1 MSRAR
6 RRPRILALPPGAPPG
21 TGKSAFAR
29 YLAER
34 LGLEVLQKRTSDLL
48 SPWVGETEQQIA
60 AAFAEAR
67 DAQAFLV
74 FDEADSLL
82 GDRRNAHRSWEV
94 SQVNEMLTWM
104 ESHPLP
110 FACTT
115 NFGEHLDPATL
126 RRFVFKVR
134 LDYLA
139 PAQVEEAFRT
149 YFALPAARRPHG
161 PCRPH
166 ARGLRGGAPEG
177 VVPRKTRRAGSTRG
191 HASRRVRREAGPGP
205 RPIGFRP

>member
-1 MSRAR
+1 M
-6 RRPRILALPPGAPPG
+6 
-21 TGKSAFAR
+21 
-29 YLAER
+29 
-34 LGLEVLQKRTSDLL
+34 
-48 SPWVGETEQQIA
+48 
-60 AAFAEAR
+60 
-67 DAQAFLV
+67 
-74 FDEADSLL
+74 
-82 GDRRNAHRSWEV
+82 

-149 YFALPAARRPHG
+149 YFALPPPAGLTDLAALTPGDFAVVHRKAGFLWKHG
-161 PCRPH
+161 E
-166 ARGLRGGAPEG
+166 PE
-177 VVPRKTRRAGSTRG
+177 VTRG
-191 HASRRVRREAGPGP
+191 HASRRVRGEAGPAPPDRVPAVGAG
-205 RPIGFRP
+205 RWAATNFEGFVPFRARAMVEARREQMKRRASRCHTSA